1 MDAKAILRYTR
12 ISPQKARLV
21 ADQVR
26 GKRVDEAL
34 NILAFMNKK
43 GAKIVRELLS
53 SAIANA
59 RDKNFEDVDSLRVSE
74 IMVDGGPVL
83 KRQMPRARG
92 RASRILKRTSHIT
105 LVLS

>member
-1 MDAKAILRYTR
+1 MDAKAILRFTR

-34 NILAFMNKK
+34 DILAFMNKK
-43 GAKIVRELLS
+43 GAKIIRDLLS
-53 SAIANA
+53 SAVANA
-59 RDKNFEDVDSLRVSE
+59 RSKNFEDVDSLRVSE